1 TISRIELADLNQEF
15 FDKIYGEGN
24 VTNEEEF
31 RAKIREGILAYFERE
46 SDRKMRK
53 DLRNELLAH
62 NNLPLPDDFLKRMLK
77 ANAEKPMADSEFDHQ
92 YYHLAEDLRWNLMVT
107 KLATDQGF
115 DVTEDELKELARGLV
130 RQQFAQYGYYEIDD
144 AKLEEVSERYLNE
157 DGNRERLDR
166 SIRENKVFAHLK
178 GVVKL
183 DMIELPYQE
192 YVARLQEKTQH
203 ELEHHH

>member
-1 TISRIELADLNQEF
+1 
-15 FDKIYGEGN
+15 
-24 VTNEEEF
+24 
-31 RAKIREGILAYFERE
+31 
-46 SDRKMRK
+46 
-53 DLRNELLAH
+53 
-62 NNLPLPDDFLKRMLK
+62 MLK

-130 RQQFAQYGYYEIDD
+130 RQQFAQYGYYDIDD

-178 GVVKL
+178 SVVKL